1 MAREQKSPAK
11 KTVLKEVKHD
21 RRFGAPLE
29 GLVATTKRKLEK
41 TTKRVKD
48 SYLP

>member
-1 MAREQKSPAK
+1 MAGKEKTPAE
-11 KTVLKEVKHD
+11 KTQLKEVKHD